1 MESTALTPYADEP
14 EQHITLTRAE
24 PPSALDLAIAA
35 WLDAKFKHTQSK
47 RTLGTYRDILTQFRT
62 ALKLAGLDLDMLDN
76 QADRDRVK
84 QIAQAFA
91 SFSARGRAVAL
102 ATINNRYAAL
112 SSFYA
117 DCIKHE
123 RAGITYNPIEHL
135 DRAKVEP
142 FAGVQALDFEQI
154 AAAFDKLDMSRPED
168 VRDSALLMVLLETGH
183 RATVVAGLQWRH
195 VKIRRNV
202 VTLFFERCKGNKS
215 THVELSKESSAAL
228 LRWLHKWYG
237 TDLARLDKDAPLWV
251 SLARNES
258 KGQALSIQAIGQI
271 CLKRL
276 GTSKVHTMRHT
287 FTMGMLE
294 AGASVHEVSSKLL
307 HSSLQTTSIYVD
319 KLQSAKNERAGKLA
333 QLFGFK

>member
-1 MESTALTPYADEP
+1 MQDATDLVVSVDVQAQAITTAAPLSP
-14 EQHITLTRAE
+14 
-24 PPSALDLAIAA
+24 LDLAIVA
-35 WLDAKFKHTQSK
+35 WLDAKFKHTHSM
-47 RTLGTYRDILTQFRT
+47 RTLGTYRDILLQFRA
-62 ALKLAGLDLDMLDN
+62 ALQRAGLDLDMLHT
-76 QADRDRVK
+76 QADRDQVK

-102 ATINNRYAAL
+102 ATINNRYAVL

-135 DRAKVEP
+135 DRAKAEP

-154 AAAFDKLDMSRPED
+154 AAAFEKMDMHKPED
-168 VRDSALLMVLLETGH
+168 VRDSALLMILLETGH

-195 VKIRRNV
+195 VTIRRNV

-215 THVELSKESSAAL
+215 AHVELSKEASAAL
-228 LRWLHKWYG
+228 LRWLHLHYG
-237 TDLARLDKDAPLWV
+237 RDLARLPGESPLWV

-258 KGQALSIQAIGQI
+258 HGQALSIQAIGQI

-294 AGASVHEVSSKLL
+294 SGASVQEVSSKLL

-319 KLQSAKNERAGKLA
+319 KLQSAKNKRAGKLA

>member
-1 MESTALTPYADEP
+1 MGNTDLVAYVS
-14 EQHITLTRAE
+14 EQDITIAA
-24 PPSALDLAIAA
+24 PPSPLDLAITA
-35 WLDAKFKHTQSK
+35 WLDAKFKHTQST
-47 RTLGTYRDILTQFRT
+47 RTLGTYRDILAQFRA
-62 ALKLAGLDLDMLDN
+62 ALQHEGLDLDSLDN

-91 SFSARGRAVAL
+91 SFSARGRAVSL

-117 DCIKHE
+117 DAIKHE

-142 FAGVQALDFEQI
+142 FAGVQALDFDQI
-154 AAAFDKLDMSRPED
+154 ATAFEKLDMSRPED

-195 VKIRRNV
+195 VKVRRNV

-215 THVELSKESSAAL
+215 TYVELSKESSTAL
-228 LRWLHKWYG
+228 LRWLHLHYG
-237 TDLARLDKDAPLWV
+237 RDLARLSGESPLWM
-251 SLARNES
+251 SLARNAS
-258 KGQALSIQAIGQI
+258 YGHRLSIQAIGQI

-307 HSSLQTTSIYVD
+307 HSSLQTTNIYVD